1 VINGQPMIMFEA
13 DDGNVAHVSVQLPRT
28 LLVDNQIVPLVLRN
42 GSVVVPT
49 EDGPFVIPISEFHVL
64 MVNGRVVLL
73 AEENP
78 WILIPIAF
86 YGLLGGAA
94 GGTFFVAL
102 GAKKAGAAKGA
113 AIGAVMGGLYGAI
126 RR

>member
-1 VINGQPMIMFEA
+1 MINRQPMIVLEA
-13 DDGNVAHVSVQLPRT
+13 DDGNAAHISVQLPRT
-28 LLVDNQIVPLVLRN
+28 VLVDNQIVPLVLRN

-49 EDGPFVIPISEFHVL
+49 EDGPIVIPISEFHVL

-94 GGTFFVAL
+94 GGTLLVAL

-113 AIGAVMGGLYGAI
+113 AIDAVIGGLYGGT